1 MDQER
6 QGQQKQSTRRR
17 SIAKRMNQRLFLYP
31 ITSWILR
38 GGGLGIERRA
48 RGKTSGLSHRMKFRM
63 NVMRFT
69 SRSRSDNFHSA
80 EREMSKPNI
89 PGIDSSTT
97 SSEVLLADESGD
109 TMNDFYGN
117 SSRNSSRSLFLLR
130 QPLIVVLA

>member
-1 MDQER
+1 
-6 QGQQKQSTRRR
+6 
-17 SIAKRMNQRLFLYP
+17 
-31 ITSWILR
+31 
-38 GGGLGIERRA
+38 
-48 RGKTSGLSHRMKFRM
+48 
-63 NVMRFT
+63 MRFT

-130 QPLIVVLA
+130 QPLIVVLAGLTLR